1 MTPAKRIHA
10 GAAGA
15 AVRDRERH
23 ADRRAEPAPMF
34 TSVLCGVDRRVDS
47 RAAHRQAVLL
57 ASPGAAVDLV
67 PAPRLTRHGGRALHE
82 ACERHDLLALA
93 AGADI
98 AAVLEHAPI
107 PVLIGRWSPSGTAV
121 TDTILVPVDG
131 TPASGR
137 AVELAG
143 RLAAAHGGTGTV
155 LVAPHRDPALQR
167 AIAASR
173 RIVLQASGAVP
184 TVRGEQLPREHAIP
198 AAAVETSASLV
209 VLATAE
215 TKEARWTAAQI
226 AAGIGVSVLAV
237 PPPTPPTAQDPP
249 GAERDRQAATGT
261 RRDGHVRARGR
272 SRPRVL
278 IAGAGV
284 AGLETL
290 LALRALAA
298 DRVDVTLL
306 APETKFVNRSMA
318 ADQPFRVQR
327 ARGLGLRARPPSST
341 RTGTTGRSTA
351 SSTNGAAWSP
361 RTARRSSTTCW
372 CSPSGPTPNAS

>member
-67 PAPRLTRHGGRALHE
+67 PAPRLTRHGGRALPE
-82 ACERHDLLALA
+82 ACEGHDLLALA

-137 AVELAG
+137 AVELAEG
-143 RLAAAHGGTGTV
+143 LPARPRAPRGAVELAARLAAAHGGTVTV
-155 LVAPHRDPALQR
+155 LVAPHRAPALQR

-226 AAGIGVSVLAV
+226 AAG
-237 PPPTPPTAQDPP
+237 
-249 GAERDRQAATGT
+249 
-261 RRDGHVRARGR
+261 
-272 SRPRVL
+272 
-278 IAGAGV
+278 
-284 AGLETL
+284 
-290 LALRALAA
+290 
-298 DRVDVTLL
+298 
-306 APETKFVNRSMA
+306 
-318 ADQPFRVQR
+318 
-327 ARGLGLRARPPSST
+327 
-341 RTGTTGRSTA
+341 
-351 SSTNGAAWSP
+351 
-361 RTARRSSTTCW
+361 
-372 CSPSGPTPNAS
+372 